1 MTEYYDYVLCLI
13 PLALFGLSG
22 GLIEFGLTLP
32 QAVPLA
38 AGVAAGIVG
47 HALFING
54 PVSATLEPRS
64 DRSHS
69 QSGSVESA
77 SSGHRDDNPSMSAD

>member
-1 MTEYYDYVLCLI
+1 MTEYYDYVLGLI

-54 PVSATLEPRS
+54 PVSATLNTRS
-64 DRSHS
+64 DTDRSPS
-69 QSGSVESA
+69 QSA
-77 SSGHRDDNPSMSAD
+77 TSSRGNDNMPMNAD

>member
-1 MTEYYDYVLCLI
+1 MTEYYDYVLGLI

-22 GLIEFGLTLP
+22 GLIELGLTLP

-54 PVSATLEPRS
+54 PVSAALETQS
-64 DRSHS
+64 DRS
-69 QSGSVESA
+69 QSRSAESA
-77 SSGHRDDNPSMSAD
+77 SAGHRNDNAPINAD